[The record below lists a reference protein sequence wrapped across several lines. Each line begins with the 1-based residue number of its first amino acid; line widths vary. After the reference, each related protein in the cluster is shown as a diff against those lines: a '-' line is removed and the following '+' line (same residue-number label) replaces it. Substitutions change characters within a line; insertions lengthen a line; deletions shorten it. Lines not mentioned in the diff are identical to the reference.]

1 MLYLYIIVILITSYS
16 IYSLKVKKPIFT
28 ITDNK
33 YEYQTNAGF
42 IKQNCKI
49 DKTCWIKSDHNN
61 QVIQNTYP
69 KMSRNY
75 IFILNKFKNIKLPKQ
90 YLKSS
95 YGNILL

>member
-1 MLYLYIIVILITSYS
+1 MLYLYIVILLISSFS
-16 IYSLKVKKPIFT
+16 IYTIKVKKPIFA

-33 YEYQTNAGF
+33 YQYPTNASF

-49 DKTCWIKSDHNN
+49 DKTCWIKPDH
-61 QVIQNTYP
+61 QNDIIKKTYP

-75 IFILNKFKNIKLPKQ
+75 IFILNKYKNVKLPNQ
-90 YLKSS
+90 YFKKT

>member
-1 MLYLYIIVILITSYS
+1 MLYLYIVVILITSYS
-16 IYSLKVKKPIFT
+16 IYTLKEKKSIIA
-28 ITDNK
+28 ITDTQ
-33 YEYQTNAGF
+33 YDYPTNAGF

-61 QVIQNTYP
+61 LVIPNTYP

-75 IFILNKFKNIKLPKQ
+75 IFILNKFKNIKLPNQ
-90 YLKSS
+90 YLKST